1 MGETTVYNSTG
12 SSSTS
17 GDDGGVPIVDT
28 ADGGVTTRLMV
39 LGLAHT
45 DGTVVGTELYRVATE
60 CGISVET
67 VRSCIRR
74 LIAEGLFEREGEG
87 RDAIFHATES
97 GLAALDVDHQRH
109 LLAYAQDLAGKGWDR
124 LWHMVAFAIPESQR
138 AARDSFREH
147 VLHLGGAQVHP
158 GIYASPH
165 PWEEEVRADAARL
178 GIAGH
183 VSTWSTD
190 DLQLGGVGDPRI
202 IASELWNLNE
212 VAALYEGCTA
222 SYREVPERLQE
233 MRDRGEKLS
242 EHDFLP
248 GALHIAIRFNACFEH
263 DPLLPPELL
272 PRPWPGREARELLA
286 KCRRLGV
293 LSRSEKSGPALFR
306 VFDDA
311 IAHLP

>member
-1 MGETTVYNSTG
+1 M
-12 SSSTS
+12 
-17 GDDGGVPIVDT
+17 
-28 ADGGVTTRLMV
+28 
-39 LGLAHT
+39 
-45 DGTVVGTELYRVATE
+45 
-60 CGISVET
+60 
-67 VRSCIRR
+67 
-74 LIAEGLFEREGEG
+74 
-87 RDAIFHATES
+87 
-97 GLAALDVDHQRH
+97 
-109 LLAYAQDLAGKGWDR
+109 
-124 LWHMVAFAIPESQR
+124 
-138 AARDSFREH
+138 
-147 VLHLGGAQVHP
+147 
-158 GIYASPH
+158 
-165 PWEEEVRADAARL
+165 
-178 GIAGH
+178 
-183 VSTWSTD
+183 
-190 DLQLGGVGDPRI
+190 

-212 VAALYEGCTA
+212 VAALYEGFTA